1 MEVLCVGPPRSGTES
16 LQHALLKLG
25 YDYTYHGWDI
35 VFDQPAPAQEWAKLA
50 RRKFCPMDNIDGD
63 CEITAADFD
72 RLIGHCVAVTD
83 APSSVFASEMIR
95 AYPEAKVVLNIRR
108 DPDKWHQSAMK
119 HLVTANNNWLIYF
132 TSFFSKE
139 LFWVWHAYHRILWN
153 GLFRC
158 IDGNH
163 YAGIGKNGKWIYREH
178 CDMIRGMV
186 AKERLLE
193 WSVEDGWEPLCKFLG
208 KEVPDEPFPWTN
220 DAAGFEVRA
229 SKAIKKWFLGAL
241 LNFVILVSALVL
253 VIAVVWRFK

>member
-25 YDYTYHGWDI
+25 YDYTYHDWDI
-35 VFDQPAPAQEWAKLA
+35 VFGQPAPAQEWAKLA
-50 RRKFCPMDNIDGD
+50 RRKFCPMDDIDGD

-95 AYPEAKVVLNIRR
+95 AYPEAKVILNLRR
-108 DPDKWHQSAMK
+108 DLDKWHQSAMK
-119 HLVTANNNWLIYF
+119 NLVNVNNNWLIYCM
-132 TSFFSKE
+132 SFFSKE
-139 LFWVWHAYHRILWN
+139 LFWAWHAYERIIWS

-158 IDGNH
+158 IDGNL

-178 CDMIRGMV
+178 CDMVRGMV
-186 AKERLLE
+186 PKERLLE

-208 KEVPDEPFPWTN
+208 KDVPNEPFPRTN
-220 DAAGFEVRA
+220 DAAGFEGRV
-229 SKAIKKWFLGAL
+229 SEVFKKWSLGAL
-241 LNFVILVSALVL
+241 TNFLAFCSVLVL
-253 VIAVVWRFK
+253 VIAGAWRFM